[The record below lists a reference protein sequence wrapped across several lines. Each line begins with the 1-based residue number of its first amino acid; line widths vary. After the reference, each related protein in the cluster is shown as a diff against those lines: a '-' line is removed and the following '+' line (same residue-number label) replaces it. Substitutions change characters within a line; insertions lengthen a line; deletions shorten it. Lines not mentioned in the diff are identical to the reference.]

1 MTALH
6 TDSLKEY
13 TISPLEIH
21 SRRGTTC
28 CYCSFGAVSC
38 GAVSFGAVFCGA
50 VSYGAVSCGAVYLQP
65 SPGVDPLKALAPILT
80 PLQVVSL

>member
-38 GAVSFGAVFCGA
+38 GAVSFGAVICGA
-50 VSYGAVSCGAVYLQP
+50 VSYGAVYLQP
-65 SPGVDPLKALAPILT
+65 SPGVDPLKALAPNLT
-80 PLQVVSL
+80 HLQGVSL